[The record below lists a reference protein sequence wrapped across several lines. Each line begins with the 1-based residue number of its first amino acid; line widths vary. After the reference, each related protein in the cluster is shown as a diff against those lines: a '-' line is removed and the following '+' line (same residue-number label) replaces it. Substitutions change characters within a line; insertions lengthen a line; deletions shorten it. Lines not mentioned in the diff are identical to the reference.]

1 MKLTG
6 RGEKRDITLTNK
18 FMAHG
23 STDLRKCLLD
33 DLLVMTHES
42 EISSKKV
49 INNLKTFKRSHPD

>member
-23 STDLRKCLLD
+23 STDL
-33 DLLVMTHES
+33 VMFMV
-42 EISSKKV
+42 EIGR
-49 INNLKTFKRSHPD
+49 FDGRDA